1 MKIRSITYFCN
12 PGWPIVQGKLRSAGE
27 FLAEAKS
34 AFEAEGFEVQTTR
47 LATVPFPRLLGKTR
61 LGETPR
67 LAQELSRLLEETGI
81 SYGALGPALP
91 EMPVSYAVIPEAI
104 AAAGNIF
111 FSGLMAEPR
120 HGIAL
125 EAVTA
130 CAEIIRRNA
139 TSLATGFANLQFA
152 ALANVPAGSPFFP
165 AAYHEGEEPVFSLA
179 MEAADAAVQ
188 AFELGRTISE
198 GQRILIDLLEENA
211 HSLVRVAD
219 LLKFKHQIR
228 FGGIDFSLA
237 PFPER
242 SRSSGAAAEAM
253 GVPRVGLHGSL
264 AAAAIL
270 TGAIDQ
276 AKFPHTGFCGYFQP
290 VLEDAVLAER
300 AADGTLTIK
309 DMLLFSAVC
318 GTGLDT
324 VPLAG
329 DVTTGQLS
337 ALLLDV
343 CALALRLDKPLTA
356 RLMPIPGKQAGDKTE
371 FDFGYFAN
379 SRVMKLEAEPLRKAL
394 GGNETF
400 LVQKRIPR

>member
-1 MKIRSITYFCN
+1 M
-12 PGWPIVQGKLRSAGE
+12 
-27 FLAEAKS
+27 
-34 AFEAEGFEVQTTR
+34 QTTR

-67 LAQELSRLLEETGI
+67 LAQDMGRLLSEVGI

-91 EMPVSYAVIPEAI
+91 ELPVSYAVIPEAI

-120 HGIAL
+120 HGIVLAGGDCL
-125 EAVTA
+125 RGDHPAQCHQPAKRLCQPAV
-130 CAEIIRRNA
+130 RR
-139 TSLATGFANLQFA
+139 TGKCTRRVAVLPGCLPRGRGTPFQ
-152 ALANVPAGSPFFP
+152 PGDGGGGCGGAGFRVGT
-165 AAYHEGEEPVFSLA
+165 HH
-179 MEAADAAVQ
+179 Q
-188 AFELGRTISE
+188 R
-198 GQRILIDLLEENA
+198 GQRILVDLLEENA
-211 HSLVRVAD
+211 HTLVRVAD
-219 LLKFKHQIR
+219 LLKFKYQIR

-242 SRSSGAAAEAM
+242 SRSSGAAVEAM

-276 AKFPHTGFCGYFQP
+276 AKFPHTGFCGFFQP

-309 DMLLFSAVC
+309 DLLLHSAVC

-356 RLMPIPGKQAGDKTE
+356 RLMPIPGKQAGDKTD

-379 SRVMKLEAEPLRKAL
+379 SRVMKLEAEALGKAL